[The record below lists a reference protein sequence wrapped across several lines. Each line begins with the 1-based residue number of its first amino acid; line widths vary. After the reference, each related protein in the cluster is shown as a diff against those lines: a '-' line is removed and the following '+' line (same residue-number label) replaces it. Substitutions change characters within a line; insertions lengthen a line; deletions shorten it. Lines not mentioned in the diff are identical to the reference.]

1 MSFASQSARGRDQF
15 GDSESDLSALGSTLW
30 RKRWRILRPTILIG
44 LITLVTVQMITPRY
58 QSETRVLVEG
68 RDNIY
73 LRPDADKDMIDRNV
87 VDQEAVTSQAQVVLS
102 REVANQVI
110 DRLKLNQLP
119 EFDSTLD
126 GVSPIKAVLGMLGII
141 KNPMSMTPE
150 ERVLE
155 AYYDRLTVFPVEK
168 SRVIVI
174 QFLSENPELAAK
186 VANAVADA
194 YLQQLQKAKQQ
205 QAQTASQVLAGQIDT
220 LRKKVVEAEARVEA
234 YRAKSGG
241 LLVGPNNTTLSAQ
254 QLADMNAQLAT
265 VRAQKAD
272 AEAKAKLIRDMLKSG
287 QPIESSDV
295 LNSELIRRLSEQRVT
310 LRAQLAEQSSTL
322 LDNHPRIKELRAQI
336 GDLDRQIQNEAA
348 TMARSFENDAKLAG
362 ARVDGLTA
370 TFDQLKTQAAATNV
384 DDVQL
389 RELERDAKSQRDL
402 LESYLAKYREATAR
416 DTINSSPA
424 DARIISRATVS
435 NIPAY
440 PKKVP
445 AVLIATLTSL
455 IIGIGFVLTK
465 ELLAAPV
472 EGVAAPRRR
481 EPALVADEAPPASE
495 AMTSRVGAV
504 LNALR
509 RKAPQPQTQPPSIA
523 FRSLDDILSELEND
537 GGVDRQIAVFGSSG
551 GMDASWT
558 ALKFARAL
566 AAHSRVVLVGLGS
579 TDTAIRAA
587 SNDPG
592 ASGLAE
598 LADKVASF
606 RDVITKDRQTG
617 LHLISS
623 GEAPADRAEVLDAP
637 GMATNFDALTRGYDR
652 VVVAAGATSGPD
664 LEAIA
669 AVAPY
674 AILAAGTLTDAGIA
688 AARERLLNAGF
699 AEVAVLGDGSRDTAE
714 TAAAA

>member
-1 MSFASQSARGRDQF
+1 MSLASQSARGREQF
-15 GDSESDLSALGSTLW
+15 SDAELDLSALGTTLW
-30 RKRWRILRPTILIG
+30 RKRWRILRPTILVG
-44 LITLVTVQMITPRY
+44 LITLITVQVITPRY

-68 RDNIY
+68 RDNIF

-87 VDQEAVTSQAQVVLS
+87 VDQEAVTSQAQVVMS

-110 DRLKLNQLP
+110 DKLKLNQLP
-119 EFDSTLD
+119 EFDSALD
-126 GVSPIKAVLGMLGII
+126 GVSPIKAVLGVLGII
-141 KNPMSMTPE
+141 KNPMSMTPQ

-155 AYYDRLTVFPVEK
+155 AYYDRLTVFPVDK

-174 QFLSENPELAAK
+174 DFLSEDPELAAR
-186 VANAVADA
+186 VANAVAEA
-194 YLQQLQKAKQQ
+194 YLQQLQKAKQD

-220 LRKKVVEAEARVEA
+220 LRKKVVDAEARVEA

-254 QLADMNAQLAT
+254 QLADMNAQLVAA
-265 VRAQKAD
+265 RAQKSD

-287 QPIESSDV
+287 QPLEYSDI

-310 LRAQLAEQSSTL
+310 LKAQLAEQSSSL
-322 LDNHPRIKELRAQI
+322 LDNHPRIKELKAQI
-336 GDLDRQIQNEAA
+336 ADLDRQIQDEAA
-348 TMARSFENDAKLAG
+348 TQARSFENDAKLAG
-362 ARVDGLTA
+362 ARVDSQIVTL
-370 TFDQLKTQAAATNV
+370 DQLKSQAAATNV

-416 DTINSSPA
+416 DTLNSSPA
-424 DARIISRATVS
+424 DARVISRGAVS

-445 AVLIATLTSL
+445 AVLIATLTTL
-455 IIGIGFVLTK
+455 IIGIGFVLTR

-472 EGVAAPRRR
+472 GGVAAAPRR
-481 EPALVADEAPPASE
+481 EPTLVPATEAPPASE

-509 RKAPQPQTQPPSIA
+509 RKASPQQPSYQVS
-523 FRSLDDILSELEND
+523 SLDEILSNLQSD
-537 GGVDRQIAVFGSSG
+537 GGADRRIAVFGAAP
-551 GMDASWT
+551 GMDTSWT

-566 AAHSRVVLVGLGS
+566 AMDTRVILVGLGS
-579 TDTAIRAA
+579 ADAAIRAT
-587 SNDPG
+587 SNDPS

-598 LADKVASF
+598 LAAKTASF
-606 RDVITKDRQTG
+606 RDVITKDKQSS

-623 GEAPADRAEVLDAP
+623 GQMPTDRSEVLVAP
-637 GMATNFDALTRGYDR
+637 SMATNFDALARGYDR
-652 VVVAAGATSGPD
+652 VIIAAGATTGPE

-674 AILAAGTLTDAGIA
+674 AILATGTLTDAGIA
-688 AARERLLNAGF
+688 AAYERLLNAGF
-699 AEVAVLGDGSRDTAE
+699 TEVAVLGAAAAE